1 MCRIPGSSDKLH
13 DRACQPEQRR
23 KGELKLPLPQEFV
36 EELKARSSI
45 EDVVSS
51 YVSLKR
57 RGRTLVGLC
66 PFHSEKSPSFTVY
79 PDNGSFYCFGCGAGG
94 DVITFIEKIDNLDY
108 MESVRSLAQRAGM
121 TVPESDTDRGLAKLR
136 IRLYELNREAARY
149 YHGVLLSAQG
159 RAGMEYFEKRA
170 LAPKTI
176 SRFGL
181 GYAPSDRFSLVNYLR
196 KKGFSEQEMIQA
208 NVAFSSRNGHAID
221 RFHDRVMF
229 PIIDL
234 RGNVIAFGGRIL
246 GQGEPK
252 YLNTSD
258 TPIFSKGR
266 NLFAMNFAKDY
277 AEPYLVLCEGY
288 MDVIA
293 LHQAGFQNAVA
304 GLGTALTPEQARLI
318 AHYTKEVVASYD
330 ADAAGQKAA
339 SRSIPLLRE
348 AGLTVRILVVPDG
361 KDPDEFIRT
370 HGESGHARFQQLL
383 DSCGNDVEY
392 RLTKLKK
399 DINVQTPEG
408 KIHYLNEA
416 AAVLSALDSDIE
428 REVYAGKLADEAGIQ
443 RAAVLQQ
450 VKMLREKKQRSHQKK
465 AFRTFR
471 RQTAGMQ
478 DKVNPE
484 KSQNLRAAR
493 AEEALLG
500 AMIDYPENSAYI
512 IAELPPE
519 KFITT
524 FNRRVYGII
533 MGKMKDGKAVSLTDL
548 ADSLSQGEMG
558 LVAGYCARQ
567 AGLKAGRQE
576 VDAYIRVILEEND
589 KNSAQTR
596 SDDEIQHYLEQLRA
610 EKK

>member
-1 MCRIPGSSDKLH
+1 M
-13 DRACQPEQRR
+13 
-23 KGELKLPLPQEFV
+23 PLPQEFI

-79 PDNGSFYCFGCGAGG
+79 PDNSSFYCFGCGAGG
-94 DVITFIEKIDNLDY
+94 DVITFIEKVENLDY
-108 MESVRSLAQRAGM
+108 LESVRSLAQRAGM
-121 TVPESDTDRGLAKLR
+121 TVPESDADRGLAKLR
-136 IRLYELNREAARY
+136 MRLYELNREAARY
-149 YHGVLLSAQG
+149 YHGVLRSPQG
-159 RAGMEYFEKRA
+159 SAGMDYFIKRG
-170 LAPKTI
+170 LSQKTI

-181 GYAPSDRFSLVNYLR
+181 GYAPPNRFSLVDYLH
-196 KKGFSEQEMIQA
+196 KKGYSAQEMVQA
-208 NVAFSSRNGHAID
+208 NVAFDSRNGHPVD

-246 GQGEPK
+246 GPGEPK

-266 NLFAMNFAKDY
+266 SLFAMNFAKDH
-277 AEPYLVLCEGY
+277 ADSYLVLCEGY

-293 LHQAGFQNAVA
+293 LHQAGFPCAVA

-339 SRSIPLLRE
+339 YRSIPLLRD

-361 KDPDEFIRT
+361 KDPDEFIRA
-370 HGESGHARFQQLL
+370 HGENGHARFQQLL

-392 RLTKLKK
+392 RLSKLKK
-399 DINVQTPEG
+399 DINIQTPEG
-408 KIHYLNEA
+408 KVRYLNEA
-416 AAVLSALDSDIE
+416 SEVLAALDSEIE
-428 REVYAGKLADEAGIQ
+428 REVYAGKLAEEAGIQ
-443 RAAVLQQ
+443 RTSVLQQ
-450 VKMLREKKQRSHQKK
+450 VKSIREKKQRSRQKK
-465 AFRTFR
+465 EFHTFR
-471 RQTAGMQ
+471 KQMMGVQ

-484 KSQNLRAAR
+484 KSRNLRAAR

-512 IAELPPE
+512 IAKLPPE
-519 KFITT
+519 KLITA
-524 FNRRVYGII
+524 FNRRVYMII
-533 MGKMKDGKAVSLTDL
+533 VGKMKDGKAISLTDL
-548 ADSLSQGEMG
+548 ADSLSQSEMG
-558 LVAGYCARQ
+558 LVAGYCARH
-567 AGLKAGRQE
+567 AGIHAGRQE
-576 VDAYIRVILEEND
+576 VDSYICVILEEND
-589 KNSAQTR
+589 KNSAQTS
-596 SDDEIQHYLEQLRA
+596 SDDEIQRYMEQLRA